1 MNPPDAM
8 ALLTRR
14 ALLLGAMSAV
24 AIPGRAQAIALDAP
38 NPVEIGPRL
47 ITSGQPTRQA
57 LAGLGRL
64 GVQAVIYLAP
74 STVPDAVPEEEALL
88 RQQGIEFVHLP
99 VPFAAPT
106 AAHAAAVSAALL
118 RLQDK
123 KVLVHCQVNM
133 RASTMVF
140 LHRVIALRAD
150 PDEAYEAVTRVWSPS
165 GPWRALVLAQL
176 QAHGVSF
183 TPL

>member
-1 MNPPDAM
+1 MK
-8 ALLTRR
+8 RR
-14 ALLLGAMSAV
+14 GIFCGAFGVLLGPCPSLAS
-24 AIPGRAQAIALDAP
+24 GLEAP

-88 RQQGIEFVHLP
+88 RQQGIEFVHIP
-99 VPFAAPT
+99 VPFGAPT

-165 GPWRALVLAQL
+165 GPWRALVMEEMNRQ
-176 QAHGVSF
+176 GIDFV
-183 TPL
+183 PL